1 MLEQKRE
8 AAEHRFG
15 RLRPPLNKAHL
26 PFDFDFFIFFF
37 AIALLLEL
45 PSPTQNNV
53 ALQMNTA

>member
-15 RLRPPLNKAHL
+15 RLGLPLNKAHL

-37 AIALLLEL
+37 AITLLL
-45 PSPTQNNV
+45 
-53 ALQMNTA
+53 